1 MVLLGL
7 FLNLTGL
14 YTHEWRGEICIRFV
28 ILFVAAINF
37 NYPLTLYIQ
46 SYVLLSC
53 TLTIHT
59 PE

>member
-1 MVLLGL
+1 MNEEEKCV
-7 FLNLTGL
+7 
-14 YTHEWRGEICIRFV
+14 CIRFV